1 MTIPATARRAGAY
14 EGNDSATSFAF
25 SFKVFADT
33 DIAVVHADAGGVVTE
48 LTKDSDYSVTLNSN
62 QDTSPGGSITYP
74 ITGDPLPDGE
84 TLTITGNLPYD
95 QPLDLPTGGNFSALA
110 AENEYDRLAMQIQQ
124 LKEQTDRSL
133 HVPVASGV
141 DTELPMPVGS
151 TVIGWGADAEALVT
165 IPIDEMATAV
175 AYGQM
180 LAEIF
185 AGDGSETDFELTESP
200 VLVSNAHA
208 SIDGVTQANGTDFVL
223 LSDGVTIRFDAA
235 PPNGSVICIRYG
247 RAVTSGVDDSAIV
260 GFSPGYTAAVS
271 RSVQAKLRDYA
282 VSVKD
287 FGATG
292 DGVTDDQSAI
302 QATIDAVSALG
313 GGTVYLPPGNYVLGT
328 VVSLKPLT
336 NLIGAGVGATRLV
349 QKGATCVRIGTTTY
363 LKGVEVSGFTLDYQA
378 AVPVQTGVG
387 LRVRSCEGCWFHHL
401 RFENYDTA
409 TSGTPANDGQTA
421 ISINPENTTAGE
433 KNTIMNCFSDL
444 WIDAA
449 RIGVYYSG
457 LTASGAFDV
466 DIYASTAVAGNVITG
481 NVWYNITMRSITY
494 RGIQA
499 VQWAD
504 AEKWTSVYIR
514 IMEDDAICI
523 NLGSDAT
530 NFTQIDRFRLKDVNV
545 ECDATTESTCSALR
559 IGPGGIK
566 HEILG
571 LVTDGVW
578 DSGAGNNFFDVSAA
592 QSFHIN
598 SESDGQGA
606 NYQSGDYWRGSSTM
620 RCGAVTFGAAD
631 TTKTITVDSTT
642 HNKLHRAP
650 TAGEIMLTPRTDWG
664 STTKYWISAVGATS
678 FDITVNPAPGADFQ
692 INWQIRL
699 LDV

>member
-84 TLTITGNLPYD
+84 TLSIIGNLPYD

-110 AENEYDRLAMQIQQ
+110 AENEYDRLAMQLQQ

-180 LAEIF
+180 LAETF
-185 AGDGSETDFELTESP
+185 AGDGSETDFELTASP

-287 FGATG
+287 FGAAG
-292 DGVTDDQSAI
+292 DGVTNDTPAFQEA
-302 QATIDAVSALG
+302 IDAVG
-313 GGTVYLPPGNYVLGT
+313 RGTVYIPPGSYVLST
-328 VVSLKPLT
+328 AVTLRPLV
-336 NLIGAGVGATRLV
+336 NVLGAGVGITTLV
-349 QKGATCVRIGTTTY
+349 QKGTVCLGEDTATY
-363 LKGVEVSGFTLDYQA
+363 LKGIEVSGFTIDYQRA
-378 AVPVQTGVG
+378 SPAQTDKG
-387 LRVRSCEGCWFHHL
+387 LRIRACEGCWFHHL
-401 RFENYDTA
+401 RFENFDTPTA
-409 TSGTPANDGQTA
+409 GSPANDGQTA
-421 ISINPENTTAGE
+421 IALEPENTTAGQT
-433 KNTIMNCFSDL
+433 NTILNFFSDI

-449 RIGVYYSG
+449 RVGVYYSG
-457 LTASGAFDV
+457 ASASGSFAP
-466 DIYASTAVAGNVITG
+466 DIYTSTAVAGNVISG
-481 NVWYNITMRSITY
+481 NVWHGITMRSITY

-504 AEKWTSVYIR
+504 AEKWNGVYIR
-514 IMEDDAICI
+514 LTEDGGICI
-523 NLGSDAT
+523 NLGSGAT
-530 NFTQIDRFRLKDVNV
+530 NFTQIDRFRITNVNV
-545 ECDATTESTCSALR
+545 ESDAASKSTCSAIR

-578 DSGAGNNFFDVSAA
+578 DSGAGNNFFDVGAA

-598 SESDGQGA
+598 SESDGNGA

-620 RCGAVTFGAAD
+620 RCGSITFGAAD

-650 TAGEIMLTPRTDWG
+650 TAGEIMLTARTDWG
-664 STTKYWISAVGATS
+664 NTTKFWISAVGASS